1 MQSLIG
7 LTRLTRHLGL
17 EADSLDENESQR
29 LVLAQSA
36 ATDGLER
43 LTGRWLLPRVLSVTL
58 TPLARVRD
66 SLALP
71 HDLLELL
78 SVTDDG
84 LVVPLDA
91 LEHTPDGLLRRTDG
105 DAFRAESVTVRALW
119 AYHPEPTHAWRDSA
133 TQTTSVIGEL
143 SPGVVVVG
151 TTDSSDSLGLTPRF
165 DVGHMMRLHDEL
177 MRVIAVNRTT
187 HTLNFARAVNGSSAG
202 HHDIGTLIHLY
213 TPPHDLE
220 TLALRWAAWLY
231 RQPDRPDHTLT
242 PPDLIDAARAWVRV
256 RVS

>member
-1 MQSLIG
+1 MQTLIG
-7 LTRLTRHLGL
+7 FTRLTRHLGL
-17 EADSLDENESQR
+17 DSATLDDTERQR
-29 LVLAQSA
+29 LLLAQSA

-43 LTGRWLLPRVLSVTL
+43 LTGRWLLPRVLSVML
-58 TPLARVRD
+58 TPLARAHD

-91 LEHTPDGLLRRTDG
+91 LEHTPNGLLRRTDG
-105 DAFRAESVTVRALW
+105 DAFRAESVTVHALW
-119 AYHPEPTHAWRDSA
+119 AYHPEPTRAWRDSA
-133 TQTTSVIGEL
+133 TPITTAIGAL
-143 SPGVVVVG
+143 SPGVATVG
-151 TTDSSDSLGLTPRF
+151 ATDGTDSLGLTPRF
-165 DVGHMMRLHDEL
+165 DVGHMIRLHDEL
-177 MRVIAVNRTT
+177 MRVIAVNSTT
-187 HTLNFARAVNGSSAG
+187 HTLNFVRAVNGSSAG
-202 HHDIGTLIHLY
+202 HHDIGSPIQLY

-220 TLALRWAAWLY
+220 ALALRWAEWLY
-231 RQPDRPDHTLT
+231 RQPDRPDHTHL